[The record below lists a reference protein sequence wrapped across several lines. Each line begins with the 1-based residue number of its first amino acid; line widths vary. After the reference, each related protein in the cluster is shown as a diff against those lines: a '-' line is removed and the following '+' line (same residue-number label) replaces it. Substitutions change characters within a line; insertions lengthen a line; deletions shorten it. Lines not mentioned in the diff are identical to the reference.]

1 MQDSLKNENRPTRHR
16 RDLNVSATT
25 LALFLAKFKATQNY
39 PDQKRHPHNIY
50 IYIYIYMIHLYIYV
64 YIYIYIYTYIFIE
77 KYIYIYRESE
87 KKTERERKR
96 ESNHGEKKFKKMLFT
111 WSIYQEESQLK
122 HSVLQPVLPAG
133 SQTIYYSISYKQKI
147 YHVFELCLEL
157 EKWLWLWS
165 FDQ

>member
-1 MQDSLKNENRPTRHR
+1 MQDSLKNGNRPTRHR

-25 LALFLAKFKATQNY
+25 RALFLAKFKASQNY
-39 PDQKRHPHNIY
+39 PDQKRHHHNISMKHIY
-50 IYIYIYMIHLYIYV
+50 IYIYLYI
-64 YIYIYIYTYIFIE
+64 
-77 KYIYIYRESE
+77 YIYIYRESE

-111 WSIYQEESQLK
+111 WSIYQQESQLK
-122 HSVLQPVLPAG
+122 HSVLQPVLPAR

-147 YHVFELCLEL
+147 YHVFEICLEL